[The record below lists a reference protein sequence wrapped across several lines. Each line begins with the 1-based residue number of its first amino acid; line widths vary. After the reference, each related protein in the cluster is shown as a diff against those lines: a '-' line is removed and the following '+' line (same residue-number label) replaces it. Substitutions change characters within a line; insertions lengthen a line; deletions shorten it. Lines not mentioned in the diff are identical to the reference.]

1 MTAIET
7 PHWVTLACRLR
18 ALFAVLAVF
27 ALAGCATKHLMMPT
41 PELYT
46 GPQARPLIT
55 ETPTADQKPP
65 LELLYMTDRVP
76 ATSVDES
83 GPYTADRSRSM
94 AFGTTTVL
102 FGEGLTWDTLLR
114 QSVLAERTDKLELK
128 LGPTKELGRYPRI
141 PYEVTATANGLT
153 RTPEVINA
161 HETAART
168 LQAEIERRLESSPR
182 KEVVLFVHGYH
193 NTFQDAALTM
203 GELCHFLGREFVCG
217 IFTWPAG
224 GSSGVFFGYNVD
236 YESSVFAI
244 EHLRKAIRTIAATP
258 GVQRIHL
265 IAHSRGSDLLVSAL
279 SGLSMEGYTQQSTL
293 PQRYKIGNVVLMAP
307 DMDIDVAN
315 AKLFSVLSDPDVPYG
330 PAPKPDM
337 VIPPSPSF
345 RLTIYAS
352 PDDKALAA
360 SSWLFGSIARLGRL
374 NQDMLTPEQI
384 LQARTLGIMDIIQ
397 VRGNTGY
404 IGHSYFTSNPEVS
417 ADLIAMLRY
426 GLQPNDPGRPLK
438 EIDKPFWRLMDEAE
452 TGAEK

>member
-1 MTAIET
+1 
-7 PHWVTLACRLR
+7 
-18 ALFAVLAVF
+18 
-27 ALAGCATKHLMMPT
+27 
-41 PELYT
+41 
-46 GPQARPLIT
+46 
-55 ETPTADQKPP
+55 
-65 LELLYMTDRVP
+65 
-76 ATSVDES
+76 
-83 GPYTADRSRSM
+83 
-94 AFGTTTVL
+94 
-102 FGEGLTWDTLLR
+102 
-114 QSVLAERTDKLELK
+114 
-128 LGPTKELGRYPRI
+128 
-141 PYEVTATANGLT
+141 
-153 RTPEVINA
+153 
-161 HETAART
+161 
-168 LQAEIERRLESSPR
+168 
-182 KEVVLFVHGYH
+182 
-193 NTFQDAALTM
+193 
-203 GELCHFLGREFVCG
+203 
-217 IFTWPAG
+217 
-224 GSSGVFFGYNVD
+224 VFFGYNVD

-337 VIPPSPSF
+337 VIPPSPWF
-345 RLTIYAS
+345 HLTIYAS

-384 LQARTLGIMDIIQ
+384 RQARTLGIIDIIQ
-397 VRGNTGY
+397 VRGTTGY

-438 EIDKPFWRLMDEAE
+438 EIDKPFWRLLDEAD